1 MDYHPGSSVTS
12 SFPAMC
18 VGKCSADSRHCRD
31 TSLCTQVSGD
41 HSSRAYTGLPDLFA
55 SKRLSF
61 SKRIT
66 TGSGGMLAD
75 SDLYRPSCLAQ
86 VNETLEKLFYT
97 EKPRWI
103 PRGTNEK
110 RHACKYL
117 QVNSWT
123 LWRMESYPHKGSE
136 AGDEPHLPSFNFLLR
151 EHLNLDWSVSAKCE
165 IGSCRERLLTVQVC
179 EVLRDTPPVHLR
191 VAGMVEL
198 GSRSW
203 WRGSF
208 CLCLPVT
215 VNYKWLVLRV
225 RTRRAGKLTRSQDRT
240 NSSIINKNKWRQEG

>member
-1 MDYHPGSSVTS
+1 MLCISGAPYSSQGLFSWSRDREASPRGRKWITVLEVQWPALSLRCVWESVWPTADIVATPLSAHRWVGPQLQSLPLALPG
-12 SFPAMC
+12 
-18 VGKCSADSRHCRD
+18 
-31 TSLCTQVSGD
+31 
-41 HSSRAYTGLPDLFA
+41 LFV
-55 SKRLSF
+55 SKRLNF

-123 LWRMESYPHKGSE
+123 LWRMESLPHKGSE
-136 AGDEPHLPSFNFLLR
+136 AGAESHLLSFNFFLLR
-151 EHLNLDWSVSAKCE
+151 EKS
-165 IGSCRERLLTVQVC
+165 
-179 EVLRDTPPVHLR
+179 
-191 VAGMVEL
+191 
-198 GSRSW
+198 
-203 WRGSF
+203 
-208 CLCLPVT
+208 
-215 VNYKWLVLRV
+215 
-225 RTRRAGKLTRSQDRT
+225 
-240 NSSIINKNKWRQEG
+240 